1 MTLNMEPDNRKP
13 ALNTQFETNSSLMI
27 SERAFILALDT
38 YEGPMDALL
47 DLACRQ
53 KIDLLQIKICDLAD
67 QYLAFVD
74 KAKKLNLELATE
86 YLVMAAWLAYLK
98 SRLLLP
104 MDAEPD
110 EELDAGVMAERLAF
124 QLYRLDA
131 MRQAARDLLKCPKL
145 GIDVFTRGAPEGV
158 RTLKK
163 STYNVDIIDILKA
176 YAWQRRKKE
185 IKAPIR
191 VQTRERYS
199 IDDALVRLRSVI
211 GDVSDWTALVDF
223 IPREEKDITLF
234 REVVSTT
241 FVATLELARHGE
253 IQLRQGAPYA
263 QIYFK
268 YGKETAKI

>member
-1 MTLNMEPDNRKP
+1 
-13 ALNTQFETNSSLMI
+13 
-27 SERAFILALDT
+27 
-38 YEGPMDALL
+38 MDALL
-47 DLACRQ
+47 DLAYRQ
-53 KIDLLQIKICDLAD
+53 KIDLLQIKIFDLAN
-67 QYLAFVD
+67 QYLAFVNE
-74 KAKKLNLELATE
+74 AKRFNLELASE

-104 MDAEPD
+104 NN
-110 EELDAGVMAERLAF
+110 EEAGEEIDAGAMAERLAF

-131 MRQAARDLLKCPKL
+131 MRQAAKDLLKCPKF
-145 GIDVFTRGAPEGV
+145 GIDVYARGAPEGV
-158 RTLKK
+158 RTIKK

-191 VQTRERYS
+191 VQTRKRYS
-199 IDDALVRLRSVI
+199 IDDALVRLRSLI
-211 GDVSDWTALVDF
+211 GDVPDWTALVDF
-223 IPREEKDITLF
+223 IPREERDTTLF
-234 REVVSTT
+234 REVVSAT

-268 YGKETAKI
+268 RGKETADI